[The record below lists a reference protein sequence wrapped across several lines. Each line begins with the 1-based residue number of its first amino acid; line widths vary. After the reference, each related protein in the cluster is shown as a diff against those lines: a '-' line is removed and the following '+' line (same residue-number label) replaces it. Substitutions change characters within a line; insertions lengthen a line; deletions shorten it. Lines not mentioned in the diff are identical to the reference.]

1 MTNEL
6 RMSAAKGATD
16 MYRMGWP
23 AARLLGRFGVP
34 LVVRVLVEHDA
45 EAGVFVGTSP
55 DLRGLVVEAET
66 LDELA
71 REVRDLVPA
80 LLETQHRHVPHVAS
94 QVRYTE
100 AAACA

>member
-1 MTNEL
+1 
-6 RMSAAKGATD
+6 

-23 AARLLGRFGVP
+23 AARLLGRLGVP
-34 LVVRVLVEHDA
+34 LVVRVFVEFDA
-45 EAGVFVGTSP
+45 DARVFVGMSP

-71 REVRDLVPA
+71 REVRELVPA
-80 LLETQHRHVPHVAS
+80 LLETQRRHVPHVAA

-100 AAACA
+100 AAACV